1 MEVFA
6 QNKLLIRLVIVLTIL
21 NLCAIG
27 VFIWKDF
34 SYAGLG
40 PHKERKN
47 EDYHD
52 VAGVLQ
58 RELGLTELQVEQFKK
73 LRTDVFAKESDL
85 SVVIR
90 AERDSMNVL
99 MFSKNT
105 DSTVVKN
112 LAREVAENEFAME
125 MLRYQQAH
133 ALKSICSPEQMNKF
147 DKLVIEIRDY
157 FRPDNLPG
165 KN

>member
-34 SYAGLG
+34 SRAGLG

-58 RELGLTELQVEQFKK
+58 SELGLTEVQVEQFKK
-73 LRTDVFAKESDL
+73 LRADVFAKESDL

-105 DSTVVKN
+105 DSALVKS
-112 LAREVAENEFAME
+112 LAREVAENEYAME
-125 MLRYQQAH
+125 MLRYQQAQS
-133 ALKSICSPEQMNKF
+133 LKSICSPEQMNKF